1 MFVFIIERYVKC
13 ELRSEMRDKWG
24 QHILRDKLLE
34 KNKNNK
40 DVFEVAKL
48 YQAEEILTHLAKLKE

>member
-1 MFVFIIERYVKC
+1 
-13 ELRSEMRDKWG
+13 MRDKWG